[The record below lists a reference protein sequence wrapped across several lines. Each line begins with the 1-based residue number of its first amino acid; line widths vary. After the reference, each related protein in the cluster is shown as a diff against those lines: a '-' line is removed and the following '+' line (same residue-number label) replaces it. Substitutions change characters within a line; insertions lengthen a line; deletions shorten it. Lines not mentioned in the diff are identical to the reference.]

1 MPVKISSVAILGID
15 ATPVEVETD
24 LTSGLHSFSI
34 VGLPDASIKESKE
47 RISAAIKNSGA
58 HPPHKH
64 NLRVIIN
71 LAPADIKKEGPMY
84 DLPIALSFLLASGQI
99 KFDPVGKI
107 FTGELA
113 LDGQIR
119 PVCGILSLVLMAKEN
134 NFKTVFIPEENLGE
148 ASLVSGIEI
157 IGVSSLKQIIDHL
170 EGALIIE
177 NKKAQAVLHKEQQ
190 DFLDMAM
197 VAGQEAAKRALEIAA
212 AGGHHILLSGTPGSG
227 KSLLVKSLPSILPD
241 LVTDEI
247 IEITKIY
254 SVNGLLGKG
263 RQFVVNRPVRAPH
276 HSASFVALV
285 GGGASPK
292 PGEISLAHK
301 GVLFL
306 DELPEFSRN
315 ALESLREPLE
325 SGEITI
331 ARAKESLTYPAK
343 FMLVAAMNPCPCGFF
358 GDDKKDCICSPTQI
372 VKYKKRIS
380 GPLLDRIDI
389 QIEVPRVEHELLT
402 KESNGEKSE
411 IIKNRVERARQIQR
425 DRFTGENIKT
435 NSEMSLKNIKKYCQ
449 LDDKSQQLLLSAAKK
464 YNLSARGYHK
474 ILKVA
479 RTIADLA
486 NSQNIK
492 TNHLLEAL
500 NCRLKTDE

>member
-24 LTSGLHSFSI
+24 LTNGLHSFAI
-34 VGLPDASIKESKE
+34 VGLPDASVKESKE

-99 KFDPVGKI
+99 KFDPTGKI

-119 PVCGILSLVLMAKEN
+119 PVSGILPLVLMAKEN
-134 NFKTVFIPEENLGE
+134 NFKTVFIPHENLGE

-170 EGALIIE
+170 EGILPVE
-177 NKKAQAVLHKEQQ
+177 NKKADIQINKELG

-227 KSLLVKSLPSILPD
+227 KSLLVKSLPSILPE
-241 LVTDEI
+241 LAVDEI

-263 RQFVVNRPVRAPH
+263 RQFVMNRPVRSPH
-276 HSASFVALV
+276 HSASDVALV

-306 DELPEFSRN
+306 DEFPEFSRS

-358 GDDKKDCICSPTQI
+358 W
-372 VKYKKRIS
+372 
-380 GPLLDRIDI
+380 
-389 QIEVPRVEHELLT
+389 
-402 KESNGEKSE
+402 
-411 IIKNRVERARQIQR
+411 
-425 DRFTGENIKT
+425 
-435 NSEMSLKNIKKYCQ
+435 
-449 LDDKSQQLLLSAAKK
+449 
-464 YNLSARGYHK
+464 
-474 ILKVA
+474 
-479 RTIADLA
+479 
-486 NSQNIK
+486 
-492 TNHLLEAL
+492 
-500 NCRLKTDE
+500 